1 MNAMHARERRWVAL
15 MPVAVGAVLQA
26 APLPAHAD
34 YFSLYLKC
42 DGQVASGAGRSD
54 ATLELALRDNNQS
67 ALIQRSNVLPV
78 GEKLRYEVSPA
89 AYSMTYRAP
98 NARTPL
104 YYDWLRGQLFT
115 WDPALKR
122 LARIRLSIDRQSG
135 ALDGDIVNSDDQS
148 LARIGMTCRK
158 ADPRDLAPPKF

>member
-1 MNAMHARERRWVAL
+1 MCEAQLAL
-15 MPVAVGAVLQA
+15 DGCEGHSQRFGRLLQRQA
-26 APLPAHAD
+26 AEITL
-34 YFSLYLKC
+34 LYDL
-42 DGQVASGAGRSD
+42 G
-54 ATLELALRDNNQS
+54 L

-122 LARIRLSIDRQSG
+122 LARIRRSIDRQSG

-148 LARIGMTCRK
+148 LARIGMMCRK
-158 ADPRDLAPPKF
+158 ADPKDLAPPKF